1 MNHAPQIV
9 RIIVQHIVRY
19 SYTHRV
25 QQLGGQEAVATRLN
39 QPAKT
44 RKSLPLTER
53 DLADLER
60 LRGQTP
66 EREAL
71 SDLAGVV
78 VEGVTEAA
86 LLHMI
91 FSAGLRA
98 IREKA
103 EELAY
108 SSAAADRLASGE
120 AEETRRIARRR
131 RPAWADEG

>member
-1 MNHAPQIV
+1 M
-9 RIIVQHIVRY
+9 
-19 SYTHRV
+19 
-25 QQLGGQEAVATRLN
+25 ATRLN
-39 QPAKT
+39 EPAKA

-66 EREAL
+66 ERDAL

-91 FSAGLRA
+91 FIAGLRA

-108 SSAAADRLASGE
+108 ASAAAERLTSGE
-120 AEETRRIARRR
+120 AEEIRRIARRR
-131 RPAWADEG
+131 RPAWADED

>member
-1 MNHAPQIV
+1 MTA
-9 RIIVQHIVRY
+9 
-19 SYTHRV
+19 
-25 QQLGGQEAVATRLN
+25 RLN
-39 QPAKT
+39 QPAKA

-60 LRGQTP
+60 LRAQTP
-66 EREAL
+66 ERDAL

-78 VEGVTEAA
+78 VVEGVAESA

-91 FSAGLRA
+91 FTAGLRA

-108 SSAAADRLASGE
+108 ASAAADRLASGE
-120 AEETRRIARRR
+120 AQEIRRIARRR
-131 RPAWADEG
+131 QPAWADED

>member
-1 MNHAPQIV
+1 MAI
-9 RIIVQHIVRY
+9 
-19 SYTHRV
+19 
-25 QQLGGQEAVATRLN
+25 RLN
-39 QPAKT
+39 QPAKA

-66 EREAL
+66 ERDAL
-71 SDLAGVV
+71 ADLAGVVV

-91 FSAGLRA
+91 FTAGLRA
-98 IREKA
+98 IQEKA

-108 SSAAADRLASGE
+108 ASAATDRLASGE
-120 AEETRRIARRR
+120 ADEIRRIARRR
-131 RPAWADEG
+131 RPSWADED

>member
-1 MNHAPQIV
+1 MTA
-9 RIIVQHIVRY
+9 
-19 SYTHRV
+19 
-25 QQLGGQEAVATRLN
+25 RLN
-39 QPAKT
+39 QPAKA

-60 LRGQTP
+60 LRAQTP
-66 EREAL
+66 ERDAL

-78 VEGVTEAA
+78 VVEGVAEAA

-91 FSAGLRA
+91 FTAGLRA

-108 SSAAADRLASGE
+108 ASAAADSLASGE
-120 AEETRRIARRR
+120 AREIRRIARRR

>member
-1 MNHAPQIV
+1 MTA
-9 RIIVQHIVRY
+9 
-19 SYTHRV
+19 
-25 QQLGGQEAVATRLN
+25 RLN
-39 QPAKT
+39 QPAKA

-60 LRGQTP
+60 LRAQTP
-66 EREAL
+66 ERDAP

-78 VEGVTEAA
+78 VVEGVAEAA

-91 FSAGLRA
+91 FTAGLRA

-108 SSAAADRLASGE
+108 ASAAADRLASGE
-120 AEETRRIARRR
+120 AQEIRRIARRR
-131 RPAWADEG
+131 RPAWADED